1 MKFTLLFNLLIV
13 SAYNIDTNYPI
24 LYPNSANNAD
34 QYLYTKFEHKQNIIV
49 ILLIKLNIE
58 IYTYIFL
65 TGAPRGN
72 YTQKQSIFRLLNE
85 PGIVYRCSLPGS
97 CVEIEPTFM
106 KDEEV
111 YVDQLKRHVY
121 IKKEHSWFGGA
132 MSIEK
137 YSGFLTVCA
146 PRVILRIFTFKNT
159 KYMDTLQG
167 MCYSGETSSATL
179 KPENSEIT
187 SFDFSKNTWYDPIH
201 GFSVAFAP
209 LSLQLPYLQN
219 QYRSISR
226 IVGRPNDNVIGSV
239 NIGHFW
245 MYRFNEIYRKTTD
258 NIPIYDNLS
267 KFGYAVTSGYY
278 FHRNQPLYACADP
291 GWNYVGVVIVDLDGD
306 FIPPVTN
313 LRGNDIGE
321 FFGACLASG
330 DLNNDGLYDLV
341 VGAPHWGNDNGRIHI
356 YLGSSK
362 EEFEAVTI
370 LKGTREDAQFGYAV
384 AVGDVDGDDF
394 CDIIVSA
401 PWEESGAIYIYNG
414 DTSLKDKVKPTM
426 SQRITM
432 QSFSHNPSMKGIDI
446 QTFGFSISEP
456 IDIDNNGYADI
467 AVGAYKSGH
476 VIVLR
481 SKPIVRTNLI
491 VYTIPSTLQR
501 NISNFLVEAC
511 VKYQNYNITNIHA
524 FKVSLI
530 VDQKYKR
537 TKETLLE
544 MYSMDASIHTCVNAT
559 ITISNNI
566 QDFIEPI
573 TIYASHDFTYND
585 SSEFCKTCPIES
597 KNSKMK
603 SVQVLLPFD
612 IECGEDRVCNSN
624 IHATVKLWGVRQENN
639 TWIIGSN
646 DITLETHLKNY
657 AEPAYLTTIVFTLPK
672 EIVLRSILSFCEEDT
687 DEDILTVI
695 CNVGN
700 PFGTDEQKV
709 VKLDLDMRHLTNGSL
724 HGQVL
729 EFFTE
734 IRTRST
740 NNGTHMIKSPLILQ
754 SEAFLLLNGKAI
766 EKSYYLSNLDSDRS
780 NIVFQHV
787 YQILKFGETP
797 IEEARLVVNLPTA
810 ISDSDSSIL
819 LYKPQIYISGK
830 YYDCLSN
837 GVNLMNIQQ
846 GLLGETTSDA
856 SNLYNLDYNNKTL
869 QNATHDVFK
878 RNADNYI
885 ITFGAHILQ
894 TLYILKMAMFKDSN
908 ANLTIQER
916 NIIYMNCSTYGV
928 NCSTIY
934 CDLNALKTQ
943 QDIGKLVIRLIL
955 NITKLKDN
963 FKLSN
968 EMKIIKIN
976 TNAYVEIIK
985 PANRIFGMNES
996 LRNIYVTRHNINVT
1010 TEFYNTTK
1018 TQKLQLWVVLV
1029 SVSLGLILLC
1039 IVVIILNK
1047 LDFFKR
1053 KTKDELFTLKSDEVQ
1068 NKYNKID
1075 RSC

>member
-1 MKFTLLFNLLIV
+1 
-13 SAYNIDTNYPI
+13 
-24 LYPNSANNAD
+24 
-34 QYLYTKFEHKQNIIV
+34 
-49 ILLIKLNIE
+49 
-58 IYTYIFL
+58 
-65 TGAPRGN
+65 
-72 YTQKQSIFRLLNE
+72 
-85 PGIVYRCSLPGS
+85 
-97 CVEIEPTFM
+97 M

-121 IKKEHSWFGGA
+121 VKKEHSWFGGA

-137 YSGFLTVCA
+137 YSGFLTICA
-146 PRVILRIFTFKNT
+146 PRSSLRISTFKNT
-159 KYMDTLQG
+159 KYVNTLQG

-187 SFDFSKNTWYDPIH
+187 SFGSK
-201 GFSVAFAP
+201 
-209 LSLQLPYLQN
+209 

-226 IVGRPNDNVIGSV
+226 IVGRPNDNIIGSV
-239 NIGHFW
+239 NIGRFW
-245 MYRFNEIYRKTTD
+245 MSKFNEIYRKTTN
-258 NIPIYDNLS
+258 NIPIFDDLS

-291 GWNYVGVVIVDLDGD
+291 GWNYIGQVVIVDLDGD
-306 FIPPVTN
+306 FIPLITN
-313 LRGNDIGE
+313 LRGSDIGE
-321 FFGACLASG
+321 FFGASLASG

-362 EEFEAVTI
+362 KEFETATI
-370 LKGTREDAQFGYAV
+370 LKGVREDAQFGYAV
-384 AVGDVDGDDF
+384 AVGDMDGDDF
-394 CDIIVSA
+394 C
-401 PWEESGAIYIYNG
+401 
-414 DTSLKDKVKPTM
+414 
-426 SQRITM
+426 
-432 QSFSHNPSMKGIDI
+432 
-446 QTFGFSISEP
+446 
-456 IDIDNNGYADI
+456 
-467 AVGAYKSGH
+467 
-476 VIVLR
+476 
-481 SKPIVRTNLI
+481 
-491 VYTIPSTLQR
+491 
-501 NISNFLVEAC
+501 
-511 VKYQNYNITNIHA
+511 
-524 FKVSLI
+524 
-530 VDQKYKR
+530 
-537 TKETLLE
+537 
-544 MYSMDASIHTCVNAT
+544 
-559 ITISNNI
+559 NNI

-573 TIYASHDFTYND
+573 TIYASHDFMYND
-585 SSEFCKTCPIES
+585 SSEFCKTCPVES

-612 IECGEDRVCNSN
+612 IECGEDRICNSN
-624 IHATVKLWGVRQENN
+624 ICATVKLWGQLFTFTLIKIKCRENN

-646 DITLETHLKNY
+646 DITFETHLKNY

-672 EIVLRSILSFCEEDT
+672 EILLRSILSFCEEDT

-700 PFGTDEQKV
+700 PFGTDEEKV
-709 VKLDLDMRHLTNGSL
+709 VKLNLDMRHLTNGSL

-740 NNGTHMIKSPLILQ
+740 NNGTHMIKSLLILQ
-754 SEAFLLLNGKAI
+754 SEAYLLLNGKAI
-766 EKSYYLSNLDSDRS
+766 EKSYYLPNLDSDRS

-797 IEEARLVVNLPTA
+797 IEDARLVVNLPTA
-810 ISDSDSSIL
+810 IDDSDSPIL
-819 LYKPQIYISGK
+819 LNKPRIYISGK

-837 GVNLMNIQQ
+837 GVDLMSIQQ
-846 GLLGETTSDA
+846 RFLGETASDA
-856 SNLYNLDYNNKTL
+856 SNLYNLDYNNETL

-885 ITFGAHILQ
+885 ITFGAYILQ
-894 TLYILKMAMFKDSN
+894 TLYILKMATSKDSN
-908 ANLTIQER
+908 DNLTIQER
-916 NIIYMNCSTYGV
+916 DIIYVNCSSYGM

-955 NITKLKDN
+955 NTTKLKDN

-968 EMKIIKIN
+968 EMKIVKIN
-976 TNAYVEIIK
+976 TDAYVEIIK
-985 PANRIFGMNES
+985 PANRIFGMNE
-996 LRNIYVTRHNINVT
+996 RHNTNIT

-1053 KTKDELFTLKSDEVQ
+1053 TTKEELFTLKSDEVQ

-1075 RSC
+1075 RLIMLRINMKSFIYR

>member
-1 MKFTLLFNLLIV
+1 
-13 SAYNIDTNYPI
+13 
-24 LYPNSANNAD
+24 
-34 QYLYTKFEHKQNIIV
+34 
-49 ILLIKLNIE
+49 
-58 IYTYIFL
+58 
-65 TGAPRGN
+65 
-72 YTQKQSIFRLLNE
+72 
-85 PGIVYRCSLPGS
+85 
-97 CVEIEPTFM
+97 M

-111 YVDQLKRHVY
+111 YVDQLNRHVY
-121 IKKEHSWFGGA
+121 VKKEHSWFGGA

-137 YSGFLTVCA
+137 YSGFLTICA
-146 PRVILRIFTFKNT
+146 PRIILRIFTFKST
-159 KYMDTLQG
+159 KYVDTLQG
-167 MCYSGETSSATL
+167 MCYSGETSSVTL

-201 GFSVAFAP
+201 GFSVAFAV
-209 LSLQLPYLQN
+209 SLRIPYLQK

-226 IVGRPNDNVIGSV
+226 IVGRPNDNIIGSV
-239 NIGHFW
+239 NIGRFR

-258 NIPIYDNLS
+258 NIPIYDDLS

-291 GWNYVGVVIVDLDGD
+291 GWNYIGQVVIVDMDGD
-306 FIPPVTN
+306 FIPLVTN
-313 LRGNDIGE
+313 LRGSDIGE
-321 FFGACLASG
+321 FFGASLASG

-362 EEFEAVTI
+362 KEFEAATI
-370 LKGTREDAQFGYAV
+370 LKGAREDAQFGYAV

-414 DTSLKDKVKPTM
+414 DTSLKDKVRPTM

-432 QSFSHNPSMKGIDI
+432 QSFSHNPSTKGMNI

-481 SKPIVRTNLI
+481 SKPIVRTNLT

-511 VKYQNYNITNIHA
+511 VEYQNYNITNIHA

-530 VDQKYKR
+530 MDQKYKR
-537 TKETLLE
+537 TKETSLE
-544 MYSMDASIHTCVNAT
+544 MYSMDVSIHTCVNAT
-559 ITISNNI
+559 ITLSNDI

-585 SSEFCKTCPIES
+585 SFEFCKTCPVES
-597 KNSKMK
+597 KNNKMM
-603 SVQVLLPFD
+603 SVHVLLPFD

-624 IHATVKLWGVRQENN
+624 IHGTMKLWGVRENN

-734 IRTRST
+734 IRTRNT
-740 NNGTHMIKSPLILQ
+740 NNGTHMIKLPLILQ

-766 EKSYYLSNLDSDRS
+766 EKSYYLPNLDSDRS

-787 YQILKFGETP
+787 YQIMKFGETP
-797 IEEARLVVNLPTA
+797 IEEARLIVNLPTA
-810 ISDSDSSIL
+810 IHNSDSPIF
-819 LYKPQIYISGK
+819 LYKPRIYVSGK

-837 GVNLMNIQQ
+837 GVNLMNMQQ
-846 GLLGETTSDA
+846 EFLGETASDA
-856 SNLYNLDYNNKTL
+856 SNLYNLDYNNETL

-894 TLYILKMAMFKDSN
+894 TLYILRMTTSKDSN
-908 ANLTIQER
+908 GNLTIQER
-916 NIIYMNCSTYGV
+916 DIVYVNCSTYGV

-943 QDIGKLVIRLIL
+943 QDIGKLVMRLIL
-955 NITKLKDN
+955 NTTKLKDHFN
-963 FKLSN
+963 LFN
-968 EMKIIKIN
+968 EMKIVKIS
-976 TNAYVEIIK
+976 TDAYVEIIK
-985 PANRIFGMNES
+985 PANRIFRMNES
-996 LRNIYVTRHNINVT
+996 LRNIYVVDTIRMSRQNFIIQRRRRNCN
-1010 TEFYNTTK
+1010 FWLY
-1018 TQKLQLWVVLV
+1018 
-1029 SVSLGLILLC
+1029 LC
-1039 IVVIILNK
+1039 Q
-1047 LDFFKR
+1047 FH
-1053 KTKDELFTLKSDEVQ
+1053 
-1068 NKYNKID
+1068 
-1075 RSC
+1075 

>member
-1 MKFTLLFNLLIV
+1 MLLFI
-13 SAYNIDTNYPI
+13 
-24 LYPNSANNAD
+24 
-34 QYLYTKFEHKQNIIV
+34 
-49 ILLIKLNIE
+49 
-58 IYTYIFL
+58 
-65 TGAPRGN
+65 GAPRGN
-72 YTQKQSIFRLLNE
+72 YTQKQSTFRLLNE
-85 PGIVYRCSLPGS
+85 PGVVYRCNLPGP
-97 CVEIEPTFM
+97 CVEIKPTFM

-111 YVDQLKRHVY
+111 YINQLKRHVY
-121 IKKEHSWFGGA
+121 VKKEHSWFGGA

-137 YSGFLTVCA
+137 YSGFLTICA
-146 PRVILRIFTFKNT
+146 PRTILKIISTFKIT

-167 MCYSGETSSATL
+167 MCYSGETSSGTL

-201 GFSVAFAP
+201 GFSVAFAVP
-209 LSLQLPYLQN
+209 LQKQF
-219 QYRSISR
+219 RTISR
-226 IVGRPNDNVIGSV
+226 IVGRPNDNIIGSV
-239 NIGHFW
+239 NIGSFW
-245 MYRFNEIYRKTTD
+245 KFNEINRKTTND
-258 NIPIYDNLS
+258 IPIYDDLS

-278 FHRNQPLYACADP
+278 FHRNQPLYVCADP
-291 GWNYVGVVIVDLDGD
+291 GWNYIGQVVIVDLDGD
-306 FIPPVTN
+306 FIPLITN
-313 LRGNDIGE
+313 LRGSDIGE
-321 FFGACLASG
+321 FFGASLASG

-341 VGAPHWGNDNGRIHI
+341 VGAPHWGNDNGKIYI

-362 EEFEAVTI
+362 KEFEAATI

-401 PWEESGAIYIYNG
+401 PWEEFGAIYIYNG
-414 DTSLKDKVKPTM
+414 DASLKDKVRPTM

-432 QSFSHNPSMKGIDI
+432 QSFGHNPSIKGMTI

-481 SKPIVRTNLI
+481 SKPIVRTNLT

-511 VKYQNYNITNIHA
+511 VEYQNYNTTNIHA

-544 MYSMDASIHTCVNAT
+544 MYSIDASIHMCVNAT
-559 ITISNNI
+559 ITLLNNI

-573 TIYASHDFTYND
+573 TIYASHNFTYND
-585 SSEFCKTCPIES
+585 SSEFCKTCPVES
-597 KNSKMK
+597 KNNKLN

-612 IECGEDRVCNSN
+612 IECGEDKVCNSN
-624 IHATVKLWGVRQENN
+624 IHAIVKLWGVRQNN

-646 DITLETHLKNY
+646 DITLETHLRNY
-657 AEPAYLTTIVFTLPK
+657 AEAYLTTIVFTLPK

-687 DEDILTVI
+687 NKDILMVI
-695 CNVGN
+695 CNIGN
-700 PFGTDEQKV
+700 PFGTNEQRV

-740 NNGTHMIKSPLILQ
+740 NNGMHMIKSSLTLQ
-754 SEAFLLLNGKAI
+754 SEAFLLLSGKAI

-787 YQILKFGETP
+787 YQISKLGGTP

-810 ISDSDSSIL
+810 IDDSDSPIL
-819 LYKPQIYISGK
+819 LYKPRIYISGR

-837 GVNLMNIQQ
+837 EVDLMNIQQ
-846 GLLGETTSDA
+846 GLLGETASDA
-856 SNLYNLDYNNKTL
+856 SNLYNLDYNNETL
-869 QNATHDVFK
+869 QNVTHDIFK

-885 ITFGAHILQ
+885 TFGARILR
-894 TLYILKMAMFKDSN
+894 TLYNLRMATFKDSN
-908 ANLTIQER
+908 GNLTIQER
-916 NIIYMNCSTYGV
+916 DIIYVNCSTYGV
-928 NCSTIY
+928 NCSTMY

-955 NITKLKDN
+955 NTTKLKDN
-963 FKLSN
+963 FKLFN
-968 EMKIIKIN
+968 EMKIVKFN
-976 TNAYVEIIK
+976 TDAYVEIIK
-985 PANRIFGMNES
+985 PANRIFGMDM
-996 LRNIYVTRHNINVT
+996 RHNTNVT
-1010 TEFYNTTK
+1010 TEFHNTAK
-1018 TQKLQLWVVLV
+1018 TQKLQLWIVLV

-1053 KTKDELFTLKSDEVQ
+1053 TTKEELFALKSDEIMEDA
-1068 NKYNKID
+1068 KKD
-1075 RSC
+1075 TSE

>member
-1 MKFTLLFNLLIV
+1 CFISTTMKFTLLFNLLIV

-34 QYLYTKFEHKQNIIV
+34 QYLYTKFEHSYFGYTVLLHHDLQKNISWLFI
-49 ILLIKLNIE
+49 
-58 IYTYIFL
+58 
-65 TGAPRGN
+65 GAPRGN

-85 PGIVYRCSLPGS
+85 PGVVYRCSLPGS
-97 CVEIEPTFM
+97 CVEIKPTFI

-121 IKKEHSWFGGA
+121 VKKEHSWFGGA

-137 YSGFLTVCA
+137 YSGFLTVYMKNKTEI
-146 PRVILRIFTFKNT
+146 RNT
-159 KYMDTLQG
+159 KYVNTLQG

-187 SFDFSKNTWYDPIH
+187 SFGSK
-201 GFSVAFAP
+201 
-209 LSLQLPYLQN
+209 

-226 IVGRPNDNVIGSV
+226 IVGRPNDNIIGSV
-239 NIGHFW
+239 NIGRFW
-245 MYRFNEIYRKTTD
+245 MSKFNEIYRKTTN
-258 NIPIYDNLS
+258 NIPIYDDLS

-291 GWNYVGVVIVDLDGD
+291 GWNYIGQVVIVDLDGD
-306 FIPPVTN
+306 FIPLITN
-313 LRGNDIGE
+313 LRGSDIGE
-321 FFGACLASG
+321 FFGASLASG

-362 EEFEAVTI
+362 VYFILLYELSKTLQNSLIYSVTI
-370 LKGTREDAQFGYAV
+370 
-384 AVGDVDGDDF
+384 
-394 CDIIVSA
+394 
-401 PWEESGAIYIYNG
+401 YIFVVY
-414 DTSLKDKVKPTM
+414 
-426 SQRITM
+426 R
-432 QSFSHNPSMKGIDI
+432 
-446 QTFGFSISEP
+446 
-456 IDIDNNGYADI
+456 YADI

-481 SKPIVRTNLI
+481 SKPIVRTNLT

-501 NISNFLVEAC
+501 NMINFLVEAC
-511 VKYQNYNITNIHA
+511 VEYQNYNSTNIHA

-537 TKETLLE
+537 TKETSLE
-544 MYSMDASIHTCVNAT
+544 MYSIDASIHTCVNAI
-559 ITISNNI
+559 ITLSNNI

-573 TIYASHDFTYND
+573 TIYASHDFMYND
-585 SSEFCKTCPIES
+585 SSEFCKTCPVES
-597 KNSKMK
+597 KNSKKK

-612 IECGEDRVCNSN
+612 IECGEDRICNSN
-624 IHATVKLWGVRQENN
+624 ICATVKLWGQLFTFTLIKIKCRENN

-646 DITLETHLKNY
+646 DITFETHLKNY

-672 EIVLRSILSFCEEDT
+672 EILLRSILSFCEEDT

-700 PFGTDEQKV
+700 PFGTDEEKV

-740 NNGTHMIKSPLILQ
+740 NNGTHMIKSLLILQ
-754 SEAFLLLNGKAI
+754 SEAYLLLNGKAI
-766 EKSYYLSNLDSDRS
+766 EKSYYLPNLDSDRS

-810 ISDSDSSIL
+810 IDDSDSPIL
-819 LYKPQIYISGK
+819 LYKPRIYISGK

-837 GVNLMNIQQ
+837 GVDLMNIQQ
-846 GLLGETTSDA
+846 GFLGETASDA
-856 SNLYNLDYNNKTL
+856 SNLYNLDYNNETL

-885 ITFGAHILQ
+885 ITFGAYILQ
-894 TLYILKMAMFKDSN
+894 TLYILKMATSKDSN
-908 ANLTIQER
+908 DNLTIQER
-916 NIIYMNCSTYGV
+916 DIIYVNCSTYGM

-955 NITKLKDN
+955 NTTKLKDN

-968 EMKIIKIN
+968 EMKIVKIN
-976 TNAYVEIIK
+976 TDAYVEIIK

-996 LRNIYVTRHNINVT
+996 LRNIYVADTIQMSRQNFIIRRKHRNCN
-1010 TEFYNTTK
+1010 F
-1018 TQKLQLWVVLV
+1018 
-1029 SVSLGLILLC
+1029 GLYLC
-1039 IVVIILNK
+1039 Q
-1047 LDFFKR
+1047 FH
-1053 KTKDELFTLKSDEVQ
+1053 
-1068 NKYNKID
+1068 
-1075 RSC
+1075 

>member
-34 QYLYTKFEHKQNIIV
+34 QYLYTKFEHSYFGYTVLLHHDLQKNISWLFI
-49 ILLIKLNIE
+49 
-58 IYTYIFL
+58 
-65 TGAPRGN
+65 GAPRGN

-85 PGIVYRCSLPGS
+85 PGVVYRCSLPGS
-97 CVEIEPTFM
+97 CVEIKPTFM

-121 IKKEHSWFGGA
+121 VKKEHSWFGGA

-137 YSGFLTVCA
+137 YSGFLTICA
-146 PRVILRIFTFKNT
+146 PRSSLRISTFKNT
-159 KYMDTLQG
+159 KYVNTLQG

-187 SFDFSKNTWYDPIH
+187 SFGSK
-201 GFSVAFAP
+201 
-209 LSLQLPYLQN
+209 

-226 IVGRPNDNVIGSV
+226 IVGRPNDNIIGSV
-239 NIGHFW
+239 NIGRFW
-245 MYRFNEIYRKTTD
+245 MSKFNEIYRKTTN
-258 NIPIYDNLS
+258 NIPIYDDLS

-291 GWNYVGVVIVDLDGD
+291 GWNYIGQVVIVDLDGD
-306 FIPPVTN
+306 FIPLITN
-313 LRGNDIGE
+313 LRGSDIGE
-321 FFGACLASG
+321 FFGASLASG

-362 EEFEAVTI
+362 KEFETATI
-370 LKGTREDAQFGYAV
+370 LKGVREDAQFGYAV
-384 AVGDVDGDDF
+384 AVGDMDGDDF

-414 DTSLKDKVKPTM
+414 DMSLKDKVKPAM

-481 SKPIVRTNLI
+481 SKPIVRTNLT

-501 NISNFLVEAC
+501 NMINFLVEAC
-511 VKYQNYNITNIHA
+511 VEYQNYNSTNIHA

-537 TKETLLE
+537 TKETSLE
-544 MYSMDASIHTCVNAT
+544 IYSIDASIHTCVNAI
-559 ITISNNI
+559 ITLSNNI

-573 TIYASHDFTYND
+573 TIYASHDFMYND
-585 SSEFCKTCPIES
+585 SSEFCKTCPVES

-612 IECGEDRVCNSN
+612 IECGEDRICNSN
-624 IHATVKLWGVRQENN
+624 ICATVKLWGQLFTFTLIKIKCRENN

-646 DITLETHLKNY
+646 DITFETHLKNY

-672 EIVLRSILSFCEEDT
+672 EILLRSILSFCEEDT

-700 PFGTDEQKV
+700 PFGTDEEKV

-740 NNGTHMIKSPLILQ
+740 NNGTHMIKSLLILQ
-754 SEAFLLLNGKAI
+754 SEAYLLLNGKAI
-766 EKSYYLSNLDSDRS
+766 EKSYYLPNLDSDRS

-810 ISDSDSSIL
+810 IDDSDSPIL
-819 LYKPQIYISGK
+819 LYKPRIYISGK

-837 GVNLMNIQQ
+837 GVDLMNIQQ
-846 GLLGETTSDA
+846 GFLGETASDA
-856 SNLYNLDYNNKTL
+856 SNLYNLDYNNETL

-885 ITFGAHILQ
+885 ITFGAYILQ
-894 TLYILKMAMFKDSN
+894 TLYILKMATSKDSN
-908 ANLTIQER
+908 DNLTIQER
-916 NIIYMNCSTYGV
+916 DIIYVNCSTYGM

-955 NITKLKDN
+955 NTTKLKDN

-968 EMKIIKIN
+968 EMKIVKIN
-976 TNAYVEIIK
+976 TDAYVEIIK
-985 PANRIFGMNES
+985 PANRIFGMNE
-996 LRNIYVTRHNINVT
+996 RHNTNIT

-1053 KTKDELFTLKSDEVQ
+1053 TTKEELFTLKSDEVQ

-1075 RSC
+1075 RLIMLRINMKSFIYR

>member
-34 QYLYTKFEHKQNIIV
+34 QYLYTKFEHSYFGYTVLLHHDLQKNISWLFI
-49 ILLIKLNIE
+49 
-58 IYTYIFL
+58 
-65 TGAPRGN
+65 GAPRGN
-72 YTQKQSIFRLLNE
+72 YTQKQSTFRLLNE
-85 PGIVYRCSLPGS
+85 PGVVYRCNLPGS
-97 CVEIEPTFM
+97 CVEIKPTFM

-121 IKKEHSWFGGA
+121 VKKEHAWFGGA

-137 YSGFLTVCA
+137 YSGFLTICA
-146 PRVILRIFTFKNT
+146 PRIILRISTFKNT
-159 KYMDTLQG
+159 TYVNTLQG

-179 KPENSEIT
+179 KSENSEIT
-187 SFDFSKNTWYDPIH
+187 SFDFSKDTWYNPMH
-201 GFSVAFAP
+201 GFSVAFAV
-209 LSLQLPYLQN
+209 SLPYLQK

-226 IVGRPNDNVIGSV
+226 IVGRPNDNVIGSA
-239 NIGHFW
+239 NIGRFW
-245 MYRFNEIYRKTTD
+245 MYKFNEIYRKTTN
-258 NIPIYDNLS
+258 NIPIYDDLS

-291 GWNYVGVVIVDLDGD
+291 GWNYIGQVVIVDLDGD
-306 FIPPVTN
+306 FIPLVTN
-313 LRGNDIGE
+313 LRGSDIGE
-321 FFGACLASG
+321 FFGASLASG

-362 EEFEAVTI
+362 KEFETATI
-370 LKGTREDAQFGYAV
+370 LKGGREDAQFGYAV
-384 AVGDVDGDDF
+384 AVGDMDGDDF

-414 DTSLKDKVKPTM
+414 DMSLKDKVKPAM

-432 QSFSHNPSMKGIDI
+432 QSFSHNPSMKGIDV

-467 AVGAYKSGH
+467 AIGAYKSGH

-481 SKPIVRTNLI
+481 SKPIVRTNLT

-501 NISNFLVEAC
+501 NMSNFLVEAC
-511 VKYQNYNITNIHA
+511 VEYQNYNSTNIHA

-537 TKETLLE
+537 TKETSLE
-544 MYSMDASIHTCVNAT
+544 MYSIDASIHTCVNAI
-559 ITISNNI
+559 ITLSNNI

-573 TIYASHDFTYND
+573 IIYASHDFTYND
-585 SSEFCKTCPIES
+585 SSEFCKTCPVE
-597 KNSKMK
+597 SKMK

-612 IECGEDRVCNSN
+612 IECGEDRICNSN
-624 IHATVKLWGVRQENN
+624 IHATVKLWGVRENN

-646 DITLETHLKNY
+646 DITFETHLKNY

-740 NNGTHMIKSPLILQ
+740 NNGTHMIKSLLILQ

-766 EKSYYLSNLDSDRS
+766 GKSYYLPNLDSDRS

-810 ISDSDSSIL
+810 IDDSDSPIL
-819 LYKPQIYISGK
+819 LYKPRIYISGK
-830 YYDCLSN
+830 YYDCLLN
-837 GVNLMNIQQ
+837 GMDLMNIRQ
-846 GLLGETTSDA
+846 GFLGETASDA
-856 SNLYNLDYNNKTL
+856 SNLYNLDYNNETL
-869 QNATHDVFK
+869 QNATHDVLK

-885 ITFGAHILQ
+885 ITFGAYILQ
-894 TLYILKMAMFKDSN
+894 TLYILRIATSKDSN
-908 ANLTIQER
+908 DNLTIQER
-916 NIIYMNCSTYGV
+916 DVIYVNCSTYGM

-955 NITKLKDN
+955 NTTKLKDN

-976 TNAYVEIIK
+976 TDAYVEIIK
-985 PANRIFGMNES
+985 PANRIFGMNE
-996 LRNIYVTRHNINVT
+996 RHNTNVT

-1018 TQKLQLWVVLV
+1018 IQKLQLWIVLV

-1053 KTKDELFTLKSDEVQ
+1053 TTKEELFTLKSDEIIEDA
-1068 NKYNKID
+1068 KKD
-1075 RSC
+1075 TAE

>member
-1 MKFTLLFNLLIV
+1 MTMKFTLLFNLLIV

-34 QYLYTKFEHKQNIIV
+34 QYLYTKFEHSYFGYSVLLHHDLQKNISWLFI
-49 ILLIKLNIE
+49 
-58 IYTYIFL
+58 
-65 TGAPRGN
+65 GAPRGN
-72 YTQKQSIFRLLNE
+72 YTQKQSTFRLLNE
-85 PGIVYRCSLPGS
+85 PGVVYRCSLPGS
-97 CVEIEPTFM
+97 CVEIKPTFM

-121 IKKEHSWFGGA
+121 VKKKHSWFGGA

-137 YSGFLTVCA
+137 YSGFLTICA
-146 PRVILRIFTFKNT
+146 PRIILKISTFKYT
-159 KYMDTLQG
+159 KYVDTLQG
-167 MCYSGETSSATL
+167 MCYSGETSSTTL

-187 SFDFSKNTWYDPIH
+187 SFDFSKDTWYDPIH
-201 GFSVAFAP
+201 GFSVAFAVP
-209 LSLQLPYLQN
+209 LQKQHRL
-219 QYRSISR
+219 ISR

-239 NIGHFW
+239 NIGRFW
-245 MYRFNEIYRKTTD
+245 MYKFNEIYRKTTD
-258 NIPIYDNLS
+258 NIPTFDDLS

-278 FHRNQPLYACADP
+278 FNRNQPLYACADP
-291 GWNYVGVVIVDLDGD
+291 GWNYIGQVVIVDLDGD
-306 FIPPVTN
+306 FIPLVTN
-313 LRGNDIGE
+313 LRGSDIGE
-321 FFGACLASG
+321 FFGASLASG

-362 EEFEAVTI
+362 KEFEAAMI
-370 LKGTREDAQFGYAV
+370 LNGVREDAQFGYAV
-384 AVGDVDGDDF
+384 AVGDIDGDDF

-414 DTSLKDKVKPTM
+414 DTSLKDKIKPIM

-432 QSFSHNPSMKGIDI
+432 QSFSHNPSMKGMDI
-446 QTFGFSISEP
+446 QSFGFSISEP

-481 SKPIVRTNLI
+481 SKPTVRTNLT

-501 NISNFLVEAC
+501 NINNFLVEAC
-511 VKYQNYNITNIHA
+511 VEYQNYNITNIHA

-537 TKETLLE
+537 TKKTLLE
-544 MYSMDASIHTCVNAT
+544 MYSIDVSIHTCVNAI
-559 ITISNNI
+559 ITLSNNI

-573 TIYASHDFTYND
+573 TIYASHDFMYND
-585 SSEFCKTCPIES
+585 SSEFCKTCPIEN
-597 KNSKMK
+597 KNNKMK

-657 AEPAYLTTIVFTLPK
+657 AEPAYLTTIVFILPK

-687 DEDILTVI
+687 DEDILMVI

-700 PFGTDEQKV
+700 PFGTNEQKV
-709 VKLDLDMRHLTNGSL
+709 VKLDLDMRQLTNGSL

-740 NNGTHMIKSPLILQ
+740 NNGTHMIKSSLILQ

-766 EKSYYLSNLDSDRS
+766 EKSYYLPNLDSDRS

-787 YQILKFGETP
+787 YQILKFGKTP
-797 IEEARLVVNLPTA
+797 IEEARLVVNLPTV
-810 ISDSDSSIL
+810 INDSDSPLL
-819 LYKPQIYISGK
+819 LYKLRIYISGK
-830 YYDCLSN
+830 YYDCLSD
-837 GVNLMNIQQ
+837 GVDLMNIQQ
-846 GLLGETTSDA
+846 GLLGETASDA
-856 SNLYNLDYNNKTL
+856 TNLYNLEYNNETL
-869 QNATHDVFK
+869 QDAMHDVFK

-894 TLYILKMAMFKDSN
+894 TLYILRMATSKDSN
-908 ANLTIQER
+908 SNLTIQER
-916 NIIYMNCSTYGV
+916 DIIYVNCSTYGV

-955 NITKLKDN
+955 NTTKLKDN

-968 EMKIIKIN
+968 EMKIVKIN
-976 TNAYVEIIK
+976 TDAYVEIIK
-985 PANRIFGMNES
+985 PANRIFGMNE
-996 LRNIYVTRHNINVT
+996 RYNTNVT
-1010 TEFYNTTK
+1010 TEFYNTMK
-1018 TQKLQLWVVLV
+1018 TQKLQLWIVVV
-1029 SVSLGLILLC
+1029 SVLLGLILLC

-1053 KTKDELFTLKSDEVQ
+1053 KTKEELFTLKSDEVI

-1075 RSC
+1075 RLTC